1 MEDILDSTLLPHFRS
16 LCAMATTHKIIF
28 LMVIS
33 AAASAAADDCMRY
46 DTEAEEGNKSE
57 ALKLKL
63 VAIASILTAGIK
75 FPLLGRKL
83 LVLLPENDRFL
94 MVKAFAGGVVLAT
107 GFVHILPDAFRR
119 LTPASATHHGPNSP
133 SRDSSPWRPPSP
145 RKEAA
150 LRGLATSPRSESCK
164 TPGGGGWEVLGAIL

>member
-1 MEDILDSTLLPHFRS
+1 
-16 LCAMATTHKIIF
+16 MATGHKIIF
-28 LMVIS
+28 LMAVS
-33 AAASAAADDCMRY
+33 AAASAAANDCMSY

-63 VAIASILTAGIK
+63 VAIASILTAGIN

-83 LVLLPENDRFL
+83 LVLRPKNDIFL
-94 MVKAFAGGVVLAT
+94 MVKAFACGVVLAT
-107 GFVHILPDAFRR
+107 GFVHILLDAFRS
-119 LTPASATHHGPNSP
+119 LTSPASATPHGPNSP

-164 TPGGGGWEVLGAIL
+164 TPGGGGWQVLGAIL